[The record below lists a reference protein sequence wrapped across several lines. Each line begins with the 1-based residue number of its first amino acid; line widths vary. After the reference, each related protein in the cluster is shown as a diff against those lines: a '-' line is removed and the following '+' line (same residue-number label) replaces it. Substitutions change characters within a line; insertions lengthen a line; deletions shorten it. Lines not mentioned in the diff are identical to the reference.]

1 MVETFTPAVCGS
13 SHRQRLALGCFA
25 LGALVASALVG
36 AALGELGQLLGLRLA
51 AVAAVLA
58 LVAAAREAGLVRL
71 PLPQSRRQVPEQWR
85 ADLPLPLWSTGYG
98 AGLGVGFLT
107 FQPVSTFWVACAA
120 AIALGRPIA
129 AAACFA
135 AYGAGRAIM
144 AVFPRRSRRDP
155 TAAVEALADRR
166 RTLLRANVAALLV
179 CATLLASAQA
189 AGAAVVSLGP
199 GLDPSVEPTVLARG
213 QMSSNTSNVSVE
225 PQGETA
231 VLVSG
236 AAAPSIDGD
245 LLAYSDDAGVKVIN
259 WRTGD
264 PVVQVDGEVS
274 KPALHWPLLAFVRTD
289 SSYKRLILAD
299 FTNSSSPTEREIASV
314 LAVNDIGRPALTG
327 TRIAWARVTNRE
339 SRITVER
346 LATGTRAVIARSLI
360 TVKSNPAMTDT
371 RIVWVEQRANSAAL
385 RLRRFDRSTAR
396 TIYAVSGHT
405 RQLGTTALLGRSAYV
420 VRWSL
425 GKPGSTLVRVR
436 F

>member
-1 MVETFTPAVCGS
+1 
-13 SHRQRLALGCFA
+13 
-25 LGALVASALVG
+25 VG
-36 AALGELGQLLGLRLA
+36 AALGALGQLLGLRLA
-51 AVAAVLA
+51 AVAAGLA

-71 PLPQSRRQVPEQWR
+71 PLPQSRRQVPEHWR
-85 ADLPLPLWSTGYG
+85 AELPLPLWSTGYG
-98 AGLGVGFLT
+98 AGLGAGFLT

-120 AIALGRPIA
+120 AIALGRPIT

-144 AVFPRRSRRDP
+144 AVLPRHGRQDP
-155 TAAVEALADRR
+155 TAAVEALAGRQ
-166 RTLLRANVAALLV
+166 RTLLRANVVALLA
-179 CATLLASAQA
+179 CAALLASAQA
-189 AGAAVVSLGP
+189 AGAAVVSMGP

-213 QMSSNTSNVSVE
+213 QMTSNTSNVSVE

-231 VLVSG
+231 VLVPG
-236 AAAPSIDGD
+236 AAAPSVDGD
-245 LLAYSDDAGVKVIN
+245 LLAYSDGGGVKVIN

-264 PVVQVDGEVS
+264 PVVHVDGEVS

-299 FTNSSSPTEREIASV
+299 FTNPSSPTEREIASV
-314 LAVNDIGRPALTG
+314 LAVNDIGRPALTSA
-327 TRIAWARVTNRE
+327 RLAWARVTNQE
-339 SRITVER
+339 SRIVVER
-346 LATGTRAVIARSLI
+346 LATGKRTVIARSRI

-396 TIYAVSGHT
+396 TIYAVSGHA
-405 RQLGTTALLGRSAYV
+405 RQLGTTAVLGRYAYV